1 MRNSVLI
8 PIESAKIFI
17 QMMPVDMRKSI
28 DGLTALIVDNFSM
41 EPQSGSIFMF
51 YNKSRDKIKAVYWDK
66 NGFIL
71 HYKRLDKGRFKFSK
85 SPVDGILEISGH
97 QFQWLF
103 AGLDFQL
110 MNEFSHL
117 KYEHYY

>member
-1 MRNSVLI
+1 MLI

-17 QMMPVDMRKSI
+17 QQTPVDMRKSI
-28 DGLTALIVDNFSM
+28 DGLTALILDNFN
-41 EPQSGSIFMF
+41 EKPQSGFIFIF
-51 YNKSRDKIKAVYWDK
+51 YNKNRNKVKALYWDK

-85 SPVDGILEISGH
+85 SPVDDILEISSQ

-110 MNEFSHL
+110 MNVFSHIN
-117 KYEHYY
+117 YEYYY

>member
-1 MRNSVLI
+1 MLI

-17 QMMPVDMRKSI
+17 QQTPVDMRKSI
-28 DGLTALIVDNFSM
+28 DGLTALIVDNFS
-41 EPQSGSIFMF
+41 EQPQSSSIFIF
-51 YNKSRDKIKAVYWDK
+51 YNKHRNKIKAVYWDK
-66 NGFIL
+66 NGFVL

-85 SPVDGILEISGH
+85 SQMDGILEISSR

-110 MNEFSHL
+110 MDAFSHIN
-117 KYEHYY
+117 YEHYY